1 MMSESKIEYPD
12 RSAMCTALSWVPTV
26 SGTGSGQKTR
36 RYVKGAASFLPALVK
51 LAPRHSDELVKDL
64 N

>member
-1 MMSESKIEYPD
+1 MGLD
-12 RSAMCTALSWVPTV
+12 RKWHGFWTKDA
-26 SGTGSGQKTR
+26 K
-36 RYVKGAASFLPALVK
+36 YVKGATNFLPALVK

>member
-12 RSAMCTALSWVPTV
+12 RKWHGLWTKDA
-26 SGTGSGQKTR
+26 K
-36 RYVKGAASFLPALVK
+36 YVKGAANFLPALAK

>member
-1 MMSESKIEYPD
+1 VYGSLVSVD
-12 RSAMCTALSWVPTV
+12 RERHGLWTKDA
-26 SGTGSGQKTR
+26 K
-36 RYVKGAASFLPALVK
+36 YVKCAANLRPAFVK

>member
-1 MMSESKIEYPD
+1 VHGSLVGLD
-12 RSAMCTALSWVPTV
+12 RKWHGLRTKDA
-26 SGTGSGQKTR
+26 K
-36 RYVKGAASFLPALVK
+36 YVKGAANFLPALVK

>member
-1 MMSESKIEYPD
+1 MHGSLMGLD
-12 RSAMCTALSWVPTV
+12 RKWHGIRAKDA
-26 SGTGSGQKTR
+26 K
-36 RYVKGAASFLPALVK
+36 YVKGTANFLPALVK

>member
-1 MMSESKIEYPD
+1 VHGSLVGLD
-12 RSAMCTALSWVPTV
+12 RKRHRLWTKDAKYL
-26 SGTGSGQKTR
+26 
-36 RYVKGAASFLPALVK
+36 KGVVNFLPALVK

>member
-1 MMSESKIEYPD
+1 VGLDRKRHGLWTKDAKNIE
-12 RSAMCTALSWVPTV
+12 
-26 SGTGSGQKTR
+26 
-36 RYVKGAASFLPALVK
+36 GAANFLPALVK